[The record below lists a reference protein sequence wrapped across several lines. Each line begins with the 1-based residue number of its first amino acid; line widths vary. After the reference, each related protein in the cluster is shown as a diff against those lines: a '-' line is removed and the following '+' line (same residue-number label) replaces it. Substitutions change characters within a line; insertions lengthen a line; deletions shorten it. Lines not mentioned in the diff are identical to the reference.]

1 MGREQKGVHLMED
14 EEKDELTR
22 RGFVVLAASAFGAF
36 FIKPPLV
43 ATSGDRDYLVSIQ
56 TIGYGYLWP
65 EEDEDD
71 DFMFEADSAEIQR
84 EALEPGSI
92 LYFRQDP
99 DIPKD
104 SAWLDVVASD
114 GEKLCDI
121 PWRGT
126 PEEES
131 AVMRIVEKINDGY
144 EVWAEVTDAEHD
156 TMNAGPDR
164 ARVHNIEFD
173 VFCR

>member
-1 MGREQKGVHLMED
+1 MED
-14 EEKDELTR
+14 EEKNELTR

-43 ATSGDRDYLVSIQ
+43 AASGDRDYLVSIQ

-114 GEKLCDI
+114 G
-121 PWRGT
+121 
-126 PEEES
+126 
-131 AVMRIVEKINDGY
+131 
-144 EVWAEVTDAEHD
+144 
-156 TMNAGPDR
+156 
-164 ARVHNIEFD
+164 
-173 VFCR
+173 

>member
-1 MGREQKGVHLMED
+1 M
-14 EEKDELTR
+14 TR

-43 ATSGDRDYLVSIQ
+43 AASGDRDYLVSIQ

-92 LYFRQDP
+92 LYFR
-99 DIPKD
+99 
-104 SAWLDVVASD
+104 
-114 GEKLCDI
+114 
-121 PWRGT
+121 
-126 PEEES
+126 
-131 AVMRIVEKINDGY
+131 
-144 EVWAEVTDAEHD
+144 
-156 TMNAGPDR
+156 
-164 ARVHNIEFD
+164 
-173 VFCR
+173 